1 MTPAMTLHLLT
12 TIAQG
17 IGLTLYVTG
26 ASLLFGGII
35 GLALVGAVRSPVPAI
50 RTLATLYINLIRV
63 IPPITWLFLIYFGL
77 PQYALR
83 LTTIQAAI
91 IGFSLIAAAFMAEIY
106 RSGLLSI
113 PEGQREAAHALGLG
127 TIDTITHVITP
138 QAFRVALPAIATYGI
153 GLLKDSALASTIG
166 VHEITYYAQQSAK
179 QTHQGLLS
187 FITAGA
193 LYIIISLIVALIC
206 RRIDL
211 TLRRKIGVA

>member
-1 MTPAMTLHLLT
+1 MNPQLLSS
-12 TIAQG
+12 IAQG

-26 ASLLFGGII
+26 ASLLIGGLI
-35 GLALVGAVRSPVPAI
+35 GLVLVGAARSPIGII
-50 RTLATLYINLIRV
+50 RTIANVYINVVRV

-77 PQYALR
+77 PQFALR

-91 IGFSLIAAAFMAEIY
+91 IGFSIIASAFMAEIY

-113 PEGQREAAHALGLG
+113 PVGQREAAHALGLSS
-127 TIDTITHVITP
+127 ITTVGHIITP

-166 VHEITYYAQQSAK
+166 VREITYYAQQSAK
-179 QTHQGLLS
+179 QTNEGLQA
-187 FITAGA
+187 FVVAGV
-193 LYIIISLIVALIC
+193 LYILISLVVALIS
-206 RRIDL
+206 RRVDL

>member
-1 MTPAMTLHLLT
+1 MTTLLPS
-12 TIAQG
+12 IAQG

-26 ASLLFGGII
+26 ASLLCGGII
-35 GLALVGAVRSPVPAI
+35 GLVLVGAVRSPIAVI
-50 RTLATLYINLIRV
+50 RGVAGLYINIVRV

-91 IGFSLIAAAFMAEIY
+91 IGFSIIASAFMAEIY

-113 PEGQREAAHALGLG
+113 PDGQREAAHALGLSAVTTVG
-127 TIDTITHVITP
+127 HIITP

-166 VHEITYYAQQSAK
+166 VHEITYYAQLGAK
-179 QTHQGLLS
+179 QTHQGLLA
-187 FITAGA
+187 FVVAGV
-193 LYIIISLIVALIC
+193 LYIVISLVVALVS
-206 RRIDL
+206 RRVDL

>member
-1 MTPAMTLHLLT
+1 MITQLLSS
-12 TIAQG
+12 IVQG

-35 GLALVGAVRSPVPAI
+35 GLVLVGAARSPIAPVRAV
-50 RTLATLYINLIRV
+50 ATLYINVVRV

-77 PQYALR
+77 PQFALR

-91 IGFSLIAAAFMAEIY
+91 IGFSVIASAFMAEIY

-113 PEGQREAAHALGLG
+113 PDGQREAAHALGLSSVTTVG
-127 TIDTITHVITP
+127 HIITP

-166 VHEITYYAQQSAK
+166 VREITYYAQQSAK
-179 QTHQGLLS
+179 QTHEGLLS
-187 FITAGA
+187 FVVAGT
-193 LYIIISLIVALIC
+193 LYIVISLIVALIS
-206 RRIDL
+206 RRVDL

>member
-1 MTPAMTLHLLT
+1 MNLQLLPS
-12 TIAQG
+12 IAQG

-26 ASLLFGGII
+26 ASLLFGGVI
-35 GLALVGAVRSPVPAI
+35 GLVFVGAARSPIAI
-50 RTLATLYINLIRV
+50 VRGVATLYINVVRV

-83 LTTIQAAI
+83 LSTIQAAI
-91 IGFSLIAAAFMAEIY
+91 IGFSVIASAFMAEIY

-113 PEGQREAAHALGLG
+113 PEGQREAAHALGLS
-127 TIDTITHVITP
+127 TLTTVRHIITP

-166 VHEITYYAQQSAK
+166 VHEITYYAQQSAR

-193 LYIIISLIVALIC
+193 LYIVISLIVAVVS
-206 RRIDL
+206 RRVDL
-211 TLRRKIGVA
+211 GLRRKIGVA